1 MEIRSAQTVALNGV
15 TADFGSE
22 TLRDKSG
29 ATIDLRPQ
37 AFAVLRYL
45 VEHAGRLVTKDELME
60 AVWPGLS
67 VTDDSLVQCIHEI
80 RRALRDDEHTV
91 LKTVPK
97 RGYRL
102 DLPTPPS
109 EILRRLPSADG
120 RMAGPLALRTAMKRW
135 NSWPARRSAH
145 ALSATLLVIGVA
157 LIWWSLAQPAKVV
170 ASFDGPP
177 VVALVPFINVSG
189 DAASETFA
197 LGMKKT
203 YFQALVRVRDIRPVN
218 RSSAF
223 AYGAASA
230 DALAVDLVLGG
241 SVQHEGDRLRI
252 TSSLLDARTGDL
264 LWSEL
269 WDRPDSNPFAVQSEI
284 CSRIASELGGRA
296 GAILAIGRAA
306 AHRKEPG
313 ELTAYDLYL
322 LGTEKLDRMTRA
334 DVETA
339 IALLD
344 RSVEREP
351 GLARAW
357 IELAAAHELMA
368 NFGVEPD
375 AHRGAAADA
384 ARRAIDLDPRDPRAH
399 IALGESL
406 RRSNDLA
413 RSRSAFH
420 TALTMAPGAAET
432 LILYPGWAA
441 TFGEP
446 ERGADVADRVAKLLP
461 NIPMAAAEPFAY
473 GYFMAGRYEQAL
485 DMIERLTADNYTLA
499 LWAMHAAALAAVGRK
514 EEARAW
520 VARAIAAR
528 PDLSIEAM
536 ANAPG
541 YSEPERLRLVE
552 TMQLA
557 GFPSCAGRKAVCA
570 AHSGGT
576 WGGSSF
582 AR

>member
-45 VEHAGRLVTKDELME
+45 WEHPGRLVTKDELMQ

-67 VTDDSLVQCIHEI
+67 VTDDSLVQCVHEI
-80 RRALRDDEHTV
+80 RRALHDDEHTV

-102 DLPTPPS
+102 ILPEDPA
-109 EILRRLPSADG
+109 EVRRE
-120 RMAGPLALRTAMKRW
+120 
-135 NSWPARRSAH
+135 PARADAGMAAAPAPGAIAWRHRWPHRSW
-145 ALSATLLVIGVA
+145 ALAVGATLFVVCAA
-157 LIWWSLAQPAKVV
+157 LLWWSFDRPARVA

-177 VVALVPFINVSG
+177 VVALVPFINVLG
-189 DAASETFA
+189 DAVSESFA

-203 YFQALVRVRDIRPVN
+203 YFSALARVRDIRPVH
-218 RSSAF
+218 RSSTF
-223 AYGAASA
+223 AYGDDSA
-230 DALAVDLVLGG
+230 DAQAVDLVLGG
-241 SVQHEGDRLRI
+241 SVQREGDRLRI

-269 WDRPDSNPFAVQSEI
+269 WDRPDSNAFAVQSEI
-284 CSRIASELGGRA
+284 SRQIASELGGRA

-306 AHRKEPG
+306 AHRKQPG

-334 DVETA
+334 DVESA
-339 IALLD
+339 ILLLD

-375 AHRGAAADA
+375 AHRAAAADA

-432 LILYPGWAA
+432 LTLYPGWAA

-446 ERGADVADRVAKLLP
+446 ERGADVADRVARLFP
-461 NIPMAAAEPFAY
+461 NIPMSAAEPFVY

-485 DMIERLTADNYTLA
+485 QIFDRLTADNYTLA
-499 LWAMHAAALAAVGRK
+499 LWAMHAGALAAVGRK
-514 EEARAW
+514 EEARTW

-541 YSEPERLRLVE
+541 YSDAERLRLVE
-552 TMQLA
+552 TMHLA
-557 GFPSCAGRKAVCA
+557 GFPSCAGPKAACA
-570 AHSGGT
+570 AHSGGL
-576 WGGSSF
+576 WGVSTL